1 MMNVLENK
9 KKAMAQD
16 ALHTSLERQ
25 LNAAANIKPSLDAF
39 AQIGHTDL
47 EKPFLEMNNF
57 RLSEMNDNLVSNNN
71 IQNQIQTIQN
81 DVFNSNNVAQI
92 VAMKYNN
99 SNGNVNGMIHSIQA
113 NSLDGKN
120 FNVKEEVI
128 SLPTKE
134 KVIKSFT
141 INIDNN
147 EGSWINNNN
156 SKNKQ
161 LTNSNIYQNEEGEE
175 VYNGVVSIEPQEKEI
190 TRGNNLLQENKKSN
204 MEKAFSEMMGNMR
217 TNKIMILV
225 FIFAV
230 ILVVFFLRK

>member
-25 LNAAANIKPSLDAF
+25 LNAAVNIKPSLDAF

-47 EKPFLEMNNF
+47 EKPFLEINNF
-57 RLSEMNDNLVSNNN
+57 RLSEINDNLVSNNN

-120 FNVKEEVI
+120 YNVKEEVV
-128 SLPTKE
+128 SLPKNE

-147 EGSWINNNN
+147 EGSWMNN
-156 SKNKQ
+156 STIKNKQ
-161 LTNSNIYQNEEGEE
+161 LNNSKIYQNDEGEE
-175 VYNGVVSIEPQEKEI
+175 VYNGVVSIEPQQKQTTLE
-190 TRGNNLLQENKKSN
+190 NNVLEETNKSDI
-204 MEKAFSEMMGNMR
+204 EKAYGEMMGNMR

>member
-1 MMNVLENK
+1 
-9 KKAMAQD
+9 
-16 ALHTSLERQ
+16 
-25 LNAAANIKPSLDAF
+25 
-39 AQIGHTDL
+39 
-47 EKPFLEMNNF
+47 
-57 RLSEMNDNLVSNNN
+57 
-71 IQNQIQTIQN
+71 
-81 DVFNSNNVAQI
+81 
-92 VAMKYNN
+92 MKYNN

-120 FNVKEEVI
+120 YNVKEEVV
-128 SLPTKE
+128 SLPKNE

-147 EGSWINNNN
+147 EGSWMNN
-156 SKNKQ
+156 STIKNKQ
-161 LTNSNIYQNEEGEE
+161 LNNSKIYQNDEGEE

-190 TRGNNLLQENKKSN
+190 TRGNNLLQENKKSDI
-204 MEKAFSEMMGNMR
+204 EKAYGEMMGNMR